1 MKLKTQL
8 LLISIV
14 MLGLPWAGCQSIKEI
29 TQVLATSQEQ
39 MLANSLNSAAL
50 VLKQQPSMLNQRHPN
65 TFGDAVYAVK
75 AKDQVQLDGYD
86 NDWQQ
91 PIAPELNWPF
101 MNANMSLAAQYQGD
115 DLFLKIQ
122 LITDKSAFNL
132 PGANEWQQ
140 LQLKGLSD
148 HNATTVYDIHVAGD
162 GQFIIDA
169 SDSPNVSHHRAK
181 GYWRTTAWGASI
193 ELKLPL
199 SDFNRGLSLD
209 WQRFERTF
217 SKANQAHPL
226 ADVEDSVTNQ
236 LRSSLGTLGGFR
248 PVLRQDDE
256 ITRLLTPLIQQGIQ
270 LSLVDQQGWLLSQ
283 VNGPRVNRDIPGFWL
298 MEKIYAWLQQND
310 ALPQWREIFERN
322 QLVYPEFVSQFKQP
336 TWFKQGYRSHL
347 LMVEPIKLDQ
357 HSQYYLIAT
366 QGGEV
371 LIRLA
376 GSSFNR
382 LLFISLIAFI
392 ILVLGLLSYATWLTW
407 RVNRLSA
414 SAATQMQQDANYSGE
429 LPLIKSQD
437 ELGEL
442 ARNFNQL
449 LTLKQQQTDYLSS
462 LASKLS
468 HELRTP
474 LAVIRSSLDNLSHLQ
489 QNNTEQTPFI
499 TRASDGCHRLSQ
511 IITAMSEAKRLEQS
525 LHDFDYQLVNVPEL
539 LKELSQ
545 AYQQTWPDHPI
556 EFINQLGPEF
566 EAWIYPEL
574 LVQALDKVI
583 DNAIDFAKA
592 TTPITLTLT
601 LCKNELNWQI
611 DVYNQGDALP
621 QQHELTI
628 FDSLVS
634 MRAQQNKALPQDTGP
649 NQGKSHLGLGLYIVS
664 IIQKHHQGT
673 CRAQNVDQGVV
684 FSLCYPLGQ
693 TNTQRG

>member
-1 MKLKTQL
+1 
-8 LLISIV
+8 
-14 MLGLPWAGCQSIKEI
+14 
-29 TQVLATSQEQ
+29 
-39 MLANSLNSAAL
+39 
-50 VLKQQPSMLNQRHPN
+50 
-65 TFGDAVYAVK
+65 
-75 AKDQVQLDGYD
+75 
-86 NDWQQ
+86 
-91 PIAPELNWPF
+91 
-101 MNANMSLAAQYQGD
+101 
-115 DLFLKIQ
+115 
-122 LITDKSAFNL
+122 
-132 PGANEWQQ
+132 
-140 LQLKGLSD
+140 
-148 HNATTVYDIHVAGD
+148 
-162 GQFIIDA
+162 
-169 SDSPNVSHHRAK
+169 
-181 GYWRTTAWGASI
+181 
-193 ELKLPL
+193 
-199 SDFNRGLSLD
+199 
-209 WQRFERTF
+209 
-217 SKANQAHPL
+217 
-226 ADVEDSVTNQ
+226 
-236 LRSSLGTLGGFR
+236 
-248 PVLRQDDE
+248 
-256 ITRLLTPLIQQGIQ
+256 
-270 LSLVDQQGWLLSQ
+270 
-283 VNGPRVNRDIPGFWL
+283 
-298 MEKIYAWLQQND
+298 
-310 ALPQWREIFERN
+310 
-322 QLVYPEFVSQFKQP
+322 
-336 TWFKQGYRSHL
+336 
-347 LMVEPIKLDQ
+347 
-357 HSQYYLIAT
+357 
-366 QGGEV
+366 
-371 LIRLA
+371 
-376 GSSFNR
+376 
-382 LLFISLIAFI
+382 
-392 ILVLGLLSYATWLTW
+392 
-407 RVNRLSA
+407 
-414 SAATQMQQDANYSGE
+414 MQQDANYSGE